1 MIPKNTYIPT
11 SKTET
16 FSTASDNQPAV
27 DIHVLQGERPM
38 ANDNK
43 TLARFILDGIPPA
56 PRGIPQI
63 EVTFD
68 IDKNGILNITA
79 KDKATNKSQSV
90 KIEATTDLSKE
101 EIERMKNEATQFAE
115 SDKKR
120 KDFIDLRNQAES
132 LVYQSESSLK
142 DNQDKIPEELK
153 TSINDKVKTVKD
165 ILAKEITDVTV
176 EENTNLLKQ
185 GIEDLSHT
193 ISEIGKHIYQDQA
206 NANPEPEAKPN
217 ENDNVQDANFEEK

>member
-1 MIPKNTYIPT
+1 
-11 SKTET
+11 
-16 FSTASDNQPAV
+16 
-27 DIHVLQGERPM
+27 
-38 ANDNK
+38 
-43 TLARFILDGIPPA
+43 
-56 PRGIPQI
+56 
-63 EVTFD
+63 
-68 IDKNGILNITA
+68 
-79 KDKATNKSQSV
+79 
-90 KIEATTDLSKE
+90 
-101 EIERMKNEATQFAE
+101 MKNEATQFAE

-120 KDFIDLRNQAES
+120 KDFIDLRNQAEG

-193 ISEIGKHIYQDQA
+193 ISEIGKHIYQDQPTQ
-206 NANPEPEAKPN
+206 NPESEPKPTEN
-217 ENDNVQDANFEEK
+217 ENVQDANFEEK